1 MGERVNEPE
10 EPDDDFFNL
19 EPTDFELE
27 EIEALDD
34 LVDDPIQYVLGR
46 LEFEDTYEGDPL
58 DLHNKISFKGIRI
71 A

>member
-1 MGERVNEPE
+1 MNEE
-10 EPDDDFFNL
+10 ELYDI

-34 LVDDPIQYVLGR
+34 LLDDPIQYVTGR
-46 LEFEDTYEGDPL
+46 LMLEDYYDGEPV
-58 DLHNKISFKGIRI
+58 DLHNRISFKGTRI